1 MQENILKLK
10 EVLRIVNIYSKGSAI
25 PDKVCRNLESCGYE
39 LEKVINDLEECKETL
54 EQSNFNNSSRLNVSG
69 NLLA

>member
-10 EVLRIVNIYSKGSAI
+10 EVLRIVNIYSKGGMLS
-25 PDKVCRNLESCGYE
+25 DKVCRNLESCGYE

-54 EQSNFNNSSRLNVSG
+54 E
-69 NLLA
+69 